1 MCSSVY
7 IPWQDSKTR
16 GNSLKN
22 GNSMKSLSSDENYKY
37 LGILEADN
45 IVHTKVKELT
55 EREYIKKLR
64 KIL

>member
-7 IPWQDSKTR
+7 TPWQDPKTR
-16 GNSLKN
+16 WNRVKN
-22 GNSMKSLSSDENYKY
+22 DNIIKSLSNDENYKY

-55 EREYIKKLR
+55 EREFIKKL
-64 KIL
+64 